1 VPAKKNHSKLAGRLV
16 LGRIPGTTLD
26 SVTKECLADGTV
38 GGVVLFKENAQ
49 SLEQVA
55 ELCKQILEV
64 SHHSPV
70 IAVDQEGGAVQ
81 RFEHLLT
88 PLPSQMALASSQ
100 KEEFIEQCARIN
112 ARQCKELGINCLLTP
127 VMDVLSNNLNPIIST
142 RSFGSDEIRV
152 SQLAKIVLKAIAD
165 EGVCPV
171 GKHFPGHGSTL
182 EDSHLALAVNVKDE
196 TAIWKYDLM
205 PFRECLSELPALL
218 VGHIWLQAIDEEPL
232 PASLSHRIINRILRG
247 FFEYDGLVMTDD
259 LTMKAVTEKWG
270 LKEAAVR
277 ALEATTDLVLV
288 LSEPAQTLEVSQYI
302 AEAIKSGRLLPNN
315 IEQSIRRLNRRFGTR
330 LEPANKEKLKLLKE
344 DVATQTELTLTAST
358 ASVALLTGG
367 VPTTDLEES
376 VVEPARG
383 TWKNPISSG
392 EWMVVAP
399 NHPRYTLSLTSF
411 LRDLAQ
417 DDEETGKA
425 KPTFREI
432 RYPLDPS
439 EHDCQ
444 DVAKRCAGKNCI
456 FLTFRSITNKGQVVL
471 GGKLK
476 EKAREVVA
484 VACENPMD
492 ITVVTGFKHFL
503 ATFDPSDLAMRGL
516 ACVLLGILEPLGSCP
531 INLELEPLE
540 HR

>member
-1 VPAKKNHSKLAGRLV
+1 VPAKKNYSKLAGRLV
-16 LGRIPGTTLD
+16 LGRIPSTTLD
-26 SVTKECLADGTV
+26 NVTRDCLADGTI

-55 ELCKQILEV
+55 ELCKEIIEI
-64 SHHSPV
+64 SHHPPV

-142 RSFGSDEIRV
+142 RSFGSDEVKV
-152 SQLAKIVLKAIAD
+152 SELSKIVLKAIAD

-182 EDSHLALAVNVKDE
+182 EDSHLALAINPTDE
-196 TAIWKYDLM
+196 TAIWKHDLL

-218 VGHIWLQAIDEEPL
+218 VGHVWLQAIDEEPL
-232 PASLSHRIINRILRG
+232 PASLSHRIINRVLRG

-259 LTMKAVTEKWG
+259 MTMKAITEKYG
-270 LKEAAVR
+270 LKEAAVL
-277 ALEATTDLVLV
+277 ALEASSDLILVLA
-288 LSEPAQTLEVSQYI
+288 EPAETLAVSKYI
-302 AEAIKSGRLLPNN
+302 ADAIKSGRIPANGVDN
-315 IEQSIRRLNRRFGTR
+315 SIRRLNKRFGTKPV
-330 LEPANKEKLKLLKE
+330 PATKETLKLLKE
-344 DVATQTELTLTAST
+344 DVEAQTELTLTAAT

-367 VPTTDLEES
+367 IPTTDVEES

-383 TWKNPISSG
+383 TWKNPISTG
-392 EWMVVAP
+392 EWVVVAP
-399 NHPRYTLSLTSF
+399 SHSRYPLSLLSF

-417 DDEETGKA
+417 DEEETGKA
-425 KPTFREI
+425 KPTFREV
-432 RYPLDPS
+432 RYPLNPT
-439 EHDCQ
+439 EQ
-444 DVAKRCAGKNCI
+444 DAQDIAKRCNGKNCI
-456 FLTFRSITNKGQVVL
+456 FLTFRSITNKGQAVL
-471 GGKLK
+471 GKKLK
-476 EKAREVVA
+476 EKAKEVVA

-492 ITVVTGFKHFL
+492 ITVVTGFRHYL

-531 INLELEPLE
+531 INLEREQLE